1 MNNGISMPMVG
12 LGVYNISER
21 KTQKVV
27 EEAIATGYR
36 SIDTAAYYD
45 NEQGVGDAVR
55 ACGVPRE
62 SLFITTKICD
72 SCYTHD
78 QTFRSIDRSMKEL
91 GLDYVDL
98 MLLHQPFSDYYGAY
112 RALEELYNEGVLVE
126 TVAVEEFLPLISHYA
141 ARSA

>member
-1 MNNGISMPMVG
+1 MEYKTLNNGISMPMVG

-98 MLLHQPFSDYYGAY
+98 MLLH
-112 RALEELYNEGVLVE
+112 
-126 TVAVEEFLPLISHYA
+126 
-141 ARSA
+141 